1 MERALAVVE
10 GSESAKQLVHEAGE
24 LASGVDADLV
34 LLHVTTTEEYES
46 TRTSLEQIPSIES
59 SYTAGQ
65 ALEGARQFAADIGRE
80 MLADVD
86 VEWEAVGRIGDQ
98 REEILDAA
106 EEHGCD
112 HVFVAGEKRS
122 PAGKALFGD
131 ATQSVILDFDGTVT
145 VVTE

>member
-24 LASGVDADLV
+24 LASGVGADLV
-34 LLHVTTTEEYES
+34 LVHVTTTEEYES
-46 TRTSLEQIPSIES
+46 TRTSLEQIPSIET

-80 MLADVD
+80 MLEDVD
-86 VEWEAVGRIGDQ
+86 VEWEAVGRLGDE

-106 EEHGCD
+106 EEYDCD

-131 ATQSVILDFDGTVT
+131 ATQAIILDFDGTVT